1 MNIGLLLIFSLP
13 IYFLAYRFY
22 GRFISRVF
30 DENNRTP
37 TPAVAMKDDVDYIPT
52 KLGVVFS
59 HHFASIA
66 GAGPIIGPTV
76 ALIFG
81 YAPVWLWVV
90 LGTVF
95 IGAVHDYT
103 ALFISIREKGHS
115 IAEVG
120 NRTLGRFGFFL
131 LISFTIVMLLYVTS
145 AFLRLTVISLTS
157 LVPLES
163 MKVAPGET
171 ILKTIVD
178 SDGILKAR
186 IGGIASTSVIIMT
199 LCAPLIGYLLYK
211 RQRNVTLVGLF
222 ALIIGIFSIIMG
234 VIFPV
239 TLNPNVWMILITFY
253 VIMTAGIPVWVLLQ
267 PRDFINSF
275 LLYLGI
281 CFLFAGIIAG
291 GLLGVKLQAPAF
303 NIANGVNI
311 LGPIW
316 PFLFITV
323 ACGAVSG
330 FHTLVVGGTI
340 SKQISRE
347 SDAKIVGYGGMI
359 LESILAVL
367 VILTVA
373 GGLDFATYNSIVN
386 PIAKGATGNP
396 ILAFSLAMGM
406 LLNKSFGL
414 PIAGGTVFGI
424 LMIEGFII
432 TTIDTAV
439 RLNRYL
445 FEELWAIIM
454 TKPPKIFKS
463 YIFNASISA
472 GLMLLLCYSN
482 TFKQIWPIFG
492 SANQLLAAL
501 SLIVVSVWLA
511 KRKKSSSF
519 TTLPAIFMMATTL
532 YSLWEMLTKQ
542 YIPERNFPLAI
553 TAILLILLSV
563 GVIFL
568 AVNKLSS
575 HIFPKRKPQY
585 EKYER

>member
-13 IYFLAYRFY
+13 IYFLAYRLY
-22 GRFISRVF
+22 GGFISRVF
-30 DENNRTP
+30 EENDKTP
-37 TPAVAMKDDVDYIPT
+37 TPAITMKDGVDYVPT
-52 KLGVVFS
+52 KLGVAFS

-81 YAPVWLWVV
+81 YAPIWLWVV
-90 LGTVF
+90 FGTVF
-95 IGAVHDYT
+95 IGAVQDYT
-103 ALFISIREKGHS
+103 ALFVSIREKGHS
-115 IAEVG
+115 IAEVAD
-120 NRTLGRFGFFL
+120 RTLGRFSFFL
-131 LISFTIVMLLYVTS
+131 LISFTIIMLLYVTS
-145 AFLRLTVISLTS
+145 AFLWLTTISLTS

-163 MKVAPGET
+163 MKVAPDET
-171 ILKTIVD
+171 ILKILTD
-178 SDGILKAR
+178 SDGIIKAR

-199 LCAPLIGYLLYK
+199 LCAPLIGFLLYK
-211 RQRNVTLVGLF
+211 KQRSVALVGVF
-222 ALIIGIFSIIMG
+222 ALIIGVLSIIMG
-234 VIFPV
+234 VVFPV
-239 TLNPNVWMILITFY
+239 TLSPKIWMILLTFY
-253 VIMTAGIPVWVLLQ
+253 VILAAGVPVWVLLQ
-267 PRDFINSF
+267 PRDFTNSF

-281 CFLFAGIIAG
+281 CFLFVGIIAG
-291 GLLGVKLQAPAF
+291 GFLGIKLQAPAF
-303 NIANGVNI
+303 NIANGTNI

-323 ACGAVSG
+323 ACGAISG

-340 SKQISRE
+340 SKQITRE
-347 SDAKIVGYGGMI
+347 SDAKRIGYGGMI
-359 LESILAVL
+359 LESLLAVL

-386 PIAKGATGNP
+386 PLAKGAVGNP
-396 ILAFSLAMGM
+396 ILAFSLAMGT
-406 LLNKSFGL
+406 LLNRSLGL
-414 PIAGGTVFGI
+414 PVAGGTVLGI

-432 TTIDTAV
+432 TTLDTAV

-454 TKPPKIFKS
+454 VKPPKIFKS
-463 YIFNASISA
+463 YMFNASLSA
-472 GLMLLLCYSN
+472 GLMLLLCYTN

-511 KRKKSSSF
+511 KRKKASSF
-519 TTLPAIFMMATTL
+519 TILPAIFMMATTL
-532 YSLWEMLTKQ
+532 YSLWHMLTKQ
-542 YIPERNFPLAI
+542 YMPEHNYPLGI

-575 HIFPKRKPQY
+575 HIFPRHKLPSRKL
-585 EKYER
+585 

>member
-13 IYFLAYRFY
+13 VYFLAYRFY
-22 GRFISRVF
+22 GGFISRVF
-30 DENNRTP
+30 EANDKTP
-37 TPAVAMKDDVDYIPT
+37 TPAIAMKDGVDYVPT
-52 KLGVVFS
+52 KLAVVFS

-81 YAPVWLWVV
+81 YAPIWLWVV

-95 IGAVHDYT
+95 IGAVQDYT
-103 ALFISIREKGHS
+103 ALFVSIREKGHS
-115 IAEVG
+115 IAEIAD
-120 NRTLGRFGFFL
+120 RTLGRFGFFL
-131 LISFTIVMLLYVTS
+131 LISFTIIMLIYVTS
-145 AFLRLTVISLTS
+145 AFLWLTTISLTS

-171 ILKTIVD
+171 ILKTLTD
-178 SDGILKAR
+178 SDGIIKAR

-199 LCAPLIGYLLYK
+199 LFAPLIGFFLYK
-211 RQRNVTLVGLF
+211 KQRNVVLVGLF
-222 ALIIGIFSIIMG
+222 ALIIGVFSIIIG
-234 VIFPV
+234 VVFPV
-239 TLNPNVWMILITFY
+239 ALNIHIWMVLLTFY
-253 VIMTAGIPVWVLLQ
+253 VILATGVPVWILLQ
-267 PRDFINSF
+267 PRDFTNSL

-281 CFLFAGIIAG
+281 CFLFSGIFVG
-291 GLLGVKLQAPAF
+291 GFLGVKLQAPAF
-303 NIANGVNI
+303 NIANGTNI

-323 ACGAVSG
+323 ACGAISG

-347 SDAKIVGYGGMI
+347 SDAKRVGYGGMI
-359 LESILAVL
+359 LESLLAVL

-373 GGLDFATYNSIVN
+373 GGLDFATYNNIIN
-386 PIAKGATGNP
+386 PAAKGAIGNP
-396 ILAFSLAMGM
+396 ILAFSLAMGT
-406 LLNKSFGL
+406 LLNKSLGI
-414 PIAGGTVFGI
+414 PVAGGTVLGI

-432 TTIDTAV
+432 TTLDTAV

-454 TKPPKIFKS
+454 KKPPKIFKS
-463 YIFNASISA
+463 YMFNASLSA
-472 GLMLLLCYSN
+472 GLMLLLCYTN
-482 TFKQIWPIFG
+482 TFKQIWPLFG

-501 SLIVVSVWLA
+501 SLIVVSIWLA
-511 KRKKSSSF
+511 KRKKASF
-519 TTLPAIFMMATTL
+519 FTIFPAVFMMVTTI
-532 YSLWEMLTKQ
+532 YSLWQMLTKQ
-542 YIPERNFPLAI
+542 YMPEHNYSLSI
-553 TAILLILLSV
+553 TAILLILLSA

-575 HIFPKRKPQY
+575 HIFPRHHLPLHKL
-585 EKYER
+585 

>member
-1 MNIGLLLIFSLP
+1 MNIGLLLVFSLP
-13 IYFLAYRFY
+13 VYFLAYRFY
-22 GRFISRVF
+22 GSFISRVF
-30 DENNRTP
+30 EANDKTQ
-37 TPAVAMKDDVDYIPT
+37 TPAVTMKDGVDYVPT

-81 YAPVWLWVV
+81 YAPIWLWVV

-95 IGAVHDYT
+95 IGAVQDYT
-103 ALFISIREKGHS
+103 VLFVSIREKGHS
-115 IAEVG
+115 IAEVAD
-120 NRTLGRFGFFL
+120 RTLGRFGFFL
-131 LISFTIVMLLYVTS
+131 LISFTIIMLLYVTA
-145 AFLRLTVISLTS
+145 AFLWLTTISLTS

-163 MKVAPGET
+163 MRVEPGET
-171 ILKTIVD
+171 ILKTLTD
-178 SDGILKAR
+178 SDGIIKAR

-199 LCAPLIGYLLYK
+199 LFAPLIGFFLYK
-211 RQRNVTLVGLF
+211 KQRNILLVGLF
-222 ALIIGIFSIIMG
+222 ALIIGVFSIIIG
-234 VIFPV
+234 VVFPV
-239 TLNPNVWMILITFY
+239 TLNLHVWMILLTFY
-253 VIMTAGIPVWVLLQ
+253 VILAAGIPVWMLLQ
-267 PRDFINSF
+267 PRDFTNSL

-281 CFLFAGIIAG
+281 CFLFVGIIAG
-291 GLLGVKLQAPAF
+291 GFLGIKLQAPAF
-303 NIANGVNI
+303 NIANGTNI

-323 ACGAVSG
+323 ACGAISG

-347 SDAKIVGYGGMI
+347 SDAKRVGYGGMI
-359 LESILAVL
+359 LESLLAVL

-373 GGLDFATYNSIVN
+373 GGLDFATYNNIVN
-386 PIAKGATGNP
+386 PTAKGTIGNP
-396 ILAFSLAMGM
+396 ILAFSLAMGT
-406 LLNKSFGL
+406 LLNKSIGL
-414 PIAGGTVFGI
+414 PVSGGTVLGI

-432 TTIDTAV
+432 TTLDTAV

-463 YIFNASISA
+463 YMFNASLSA
-472 GLMLLLCYSN
+472 GLMLFLCYTN
-482 TFKQIWPIFG
+482 TFKQIWPLFG

-511 KRKKSSSF
+511 KRKKASF
-519 TTLPAIFMMATTL
+519 FTILPAVFMMITTI
-532 YSLWEMLTKQ
+532 YSLWQMLTKQ
-542 YIPERNFPLAI
+542 YMPEHNYPLSI
-553 TAILLILLSV
+553 TAILLMLLST

-575 HIFPKRKPQY
+575 HIFPRHRLPLHKL
-585 EKYER
+585 

>member
-13 IYFLAYRFY
+13 IYFLAYRLY
-22 GRFISRVF
+22 GGFISRVF
-30 DENNRTP
+30 EANDKTP
-37 TPAVAMKDDVDYIPT
+37 TPAIAMEDGVDYVPT
-52 KLGVVFS
+52 KLAVVFS

-81 YAPVWLWVV
+81 YAPIWLWVV

-95 IGAVHDYT
+95 IGAVQDYT
-103 ALFISIREKGHS
+103 ALFVSIREKGHS
-115 IAEVG
+115 IAEIAD
-120 NRTLGRFGFFL
+120 RTLGRFGFFL
-131 LISFTIVMLLYVTS
+131 LISFTIIMLIYVTS
-145 AFLRLTVISLTS
+145 AFLWLTTISLTS

-171 ILKTIVD
+171 ILKTLVD
-178 SDGILKAR
+178 SDGIIKAR

-199 LCAPLIGYLLYK
+199 LFAPLIGFFLYK
-211 RQRNVTLVGLF
+211 KQRNVLLVGLF
-222 ALIIGIFSIIMG
+222 ALIIGVFSIIIG
-234 VIFPV
+234 VVFPV
-239 TLNPNVWMILITFY
+239 TLGLHIWMILLTFY
-253 VIMTAGIPVWVLLQ
+253 VILAVGVPVWVLLQ
-267 PRDFINSF
+267 PRDFTNSL

-281 CFLFAGIIAG
+281 CFLFAGIFVG
-291 GLLGVKLQAPAF
+291 GFLGIKLQAPAF
-303 NIANGVNI
+303 NIAGGTNI

-323 ACGAVSG
+323 ACGAISG

-340 SKQISRE
+340 SKQISKE
-347 SDAKIVGYGGMI
+347 SDAKRVGYGGMI
-359 LESILAVL
+359 LESLLAVL

-386 PIAKGATGNP
+386 PIAKGAIGNP
-396 ILAFSLAMGM
+396 ILAFSLAMGT
-406 LLNKSFGL
+406 LLNRSLGI
-414 PIAGGTVFGI
+414 PVAGGTVLGI

-432 TTIDTAV
+432 TTLDTAV

-454 TKPPKIFKS
+454 KKPPKIFKS
-463 YIFNASISA
+463 YMFNASLSA
-472 GLMLLLCYSN
+472 GLMLLLCYTN
-482 TFKQIWPIFG
+482 TFKQIWPLFG

-511 KRKKSSSF
+511 KRKKASF
-519 TTLPAIFMMATTL
+519 FTILPAVFMMATTI
-532 YSLWEMLTKQ
+532 YSLWQMLTKQ
-542 YIPERNFPLAI
+542 YMPEHNYSLSV
-553 TAILLILLSV
+553 TAVLLILLSA

-575 HIFPKRKPQY
+575 HIFPSHRIPSHKL
-585 EKYER
+585 

>member
-1 MNIGLLLIFSLP
+1 
-13 IYFLAYRFY
+13 
-22 GRFISRVF
+22 
-30 DENNRTP
+30 
-37 TPAVAMKDDVDYIPT
+37 
-52 KLGVVFS
+52 
-59 HHFASIA
+59 
-66 GAGPIIGPTV
+66 
-76 ALIFG
+76 
-81 YAPVWLWVV
+81 
-90 LGTVF
+90 
-95 IGAVHDYT
+95 
-103 ALFISIREKGHS
+103 
-115 IAEVG
+115 
-120 NRTLGRFGFFL
+120 
-131 LISFTIVMLLYVTS
+131 
-145 AFLRLTVISLTS
+145 
-157 LVPLES
+157 
-163 MKVAPGET
+163 
-171 ILKTIVD
+171 
-178 SDGILKAR
+178 
-186 IGGIASTSVIIMT
+186 
-199 LCAPLIGYLLYK
+199 
-211 RQRNVTLVGLF
+211 
-222 ALIIGIFSIIMG
+222 
-234 VIFPV
+234 
-239 TLNPNVWMILITFY
+239 
-253 VIMTAGIPVWVLLQ
+253 
-267 PRDFINSF
+267 
-275 LLYLGI
+275 
-281 CFLFAGIIAG
+281 
-291 GLLGVKLQAPAF
+291 
-303 NIANGVNI
+303 
-311 LGPIW
+311 
-316 PFLFITV
+316 
-323 ACGAVSG
+323 
-330 FHTLVVGGTI
+330 
-340 SKQISRE
+340 
-347 SDAKIVGYGGMI
+347 
-359 LESILAVL
+359 
-367 VILTVA
+367 
-373 GGLDFATYNSIVN
+373 
-386 PIAKGATGNP
+386 
-396 ILAFSLAMGM
+396 MGM